1 MSAGAAR
8 RTEVVVVGGG
18 PAGAATATRLGR
30 AGVAVTLLEAAPE
43 PRWRACGVFTSPA
56 SVTALRRLGVDDA
69 ALATVAR
76 PVPAMRVESGAGIEF
91 RLTYGGTGSLADS
104 AVGMARPGLDELLLA
119 GAAAAGAEVRR
130 GARVVE
136 LDRDRAGTWT
146 VQLTDGTAI
155 RPDVL
160 VGADG
165 RRSTVARR
173 MGVIARPSMPA
184 RIGLTFHI
192 ADGALATGGEGRIV
206 LIRDGYVGLAPVPGG
221 RLNVGIVLGRSWFPR
236 LRSESPARLAAGI
249 VRSLS
254 NAHGAGTVDIEILD
268 HVAGASPLAHA
279 VKRRAGPGWLLVG
292 DAAGFLDPFTGEGL
306 HRSLASA
313 ELAAGA
319 ILAARND
326 AARSGRPTA
335 SERYDA
341 AMRATFRNRDL
352 VTRIVDG
359 FLSRPA
365 LFEYAARRLSAREHA
380 RDTMGRVIG
389 DLVPAGR
396 ALDPRFLA
404 SVLRP

>member
-1 MSAGAAR
+1 
-8 RTEVVVVGGG
+8 
-18 PAGAATATRLGR
+18 
-30 AGVAVTLLEAAPE
+30 
-43 PRWRACGVFTSPA
+43 
-56 SVTALRRLGVDDA
+56 
-69 ALATVAR
+69 
-76 PVPAMRVESGAGIEF
+76 MRVESGRGIEF

-119 GAAAAGAEVRR
+119 EAARLGAEIQR
-130 GARVVE
+130 GARVVGIE
-136 LDRDRAGTWT
+136 RVHAGTWT
-146 VQLTDGTAI
+146 VQLGDGAAI
-155 RPDVL
+155 RADVL

-184 RIGLTFHI
+184 RVGLTFHI
-192 ADGALATGGEGRIV
+192 ADATTATGGEARIV
-206 LIRDGYVGLAPVPGG
+206 LIRDGYVGLAPVPCG
-221 RLNVGIVLGRSWFPR
+221 RLNVGIVLGRSWFAR
-236 LRSESPARLAAGI
+236 LRSESPAGLAAGI
-249 VRSLS
+249 VRSVS
-254 NAHGAGTVDIEILD
+254 NAHGHGALDIEILD

-313 ELAAGA
+313 ELAASA
-319 ILAARND
+319 VLAARSD
-326 AARSGRPTA
+326 AARSGKPTA
-335 SERYDA
+335 GERYET
-341 AMRATFRNRDL
+341 AMRSTFRNRDL

-359 FLSRPA
+359 FLARPA
-365 LFEYAARRLSAREHA
+365 LFEYAARRLSAREQA